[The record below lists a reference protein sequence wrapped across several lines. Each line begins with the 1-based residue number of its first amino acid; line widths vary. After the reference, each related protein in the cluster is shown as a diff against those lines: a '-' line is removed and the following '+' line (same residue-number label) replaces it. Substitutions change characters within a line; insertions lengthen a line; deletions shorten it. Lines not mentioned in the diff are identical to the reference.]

1 MKLMHNQNV
10 PNPRIEAPG
19 DWPDPKFPLC
29 WETPLRY
36 KHEIRRSIT
45 GSNKM
50 CIWTCY
56 DYRELPFYYQQ
67 HYPKRTASIMKLSR
81 IV

>member
-36 KHEIRRSIT
+36 KHEIRRSIL
-45 GSNKM
+45 
-50 CIWTCY
+50 
-56 DYRELPFYYQQ
+56 R
-67 HYPKRTASIMKLSR
+67 KLIAQLHNR
-81 IV
+81 NLGMTKYC